1 MVGVP
6 DTVVEDG
13 NWHGPWNG
21 TASAGREW
29 TLESGDSGGFH
40 CAKDNILRLRGMH
53 FPLVICNA
61 DVNLIKGD
69 VTVGQT
75 PSSGEMPNYT
85 TDLFTDL
92 FSRCA
97 FQPGLGILNSS

>member
-1 MVGVP
+1 
-6 DTVVEDG
+6 
-13 NWHGPWNG
+13 
-21 TASAGREW
+21 
-29 TLESGDSGGFH
+29 
-40 CAKDNILRLRGMH
+40 MH

-97 FQPGLGILNSS
+97 FQPGLRISPELCGSNFPAIRRGESIPHGCTRLDGCLDSVCAGYRLKLKQKMTS